1 MRRKDGSKVPSSLT
15 RWGSPST
22 RQDQALQARQDT
34 KGRQELT
41 LASKRTCWSVFW
53 QRSPASWDKPDS
65 RTGDVRS
72 SRTVTRRGREI
83 TCGSPSDGLTPHW
96 PDVSPN
102 ASIPSRGEDG
112 RSPRVTARIS
122 LDSACLGL
130 SIPSHCAASKPALSP
145 CRPVTVTL
153 SPKRR
158 QFGLMDALDA
168 LDAGCTQMHSAAL
181 GITTRK

>member
-1 MRRKDGSKVPSSLT
+1 MLFRLLAPTQSGIIPDKGRMG
-15 RWGSPST
+15 
-22 RQDQALQARQDT
+22 QARLENW
-34 KGRQELT
+34 R
-41 LASKRTCWSVFW
+41 
-53 QRSPASWDKPDS
+53 RSF
-65 RTGDVRS
+65 S
-72 SRTVTRRGREI
+72 SRTVTRRDREI

-130 SIPSHCAASKPALSP
+130 SIPSHCAASKPAWSP

-153 SPKRR
+153 SPKCR

-168 LDAGCTQMHSAAL
+168 LDAGCTGCWMHSNAFRCTWDHHPKVTGVLCIA
-181 GITTRK
+181 